1 VIQAGKS
8 VFPANAPVWLNA
20 MRIRIEV
27 MYKGSSFFML
37 LPTVCGFL
45 PLFEA
50 FPGYH
55 HIINPHGA
63 LAIDD
68 KV

>member
-1 VIQAGKS
+1 
-8 VFPANAPVWLNA
+8 